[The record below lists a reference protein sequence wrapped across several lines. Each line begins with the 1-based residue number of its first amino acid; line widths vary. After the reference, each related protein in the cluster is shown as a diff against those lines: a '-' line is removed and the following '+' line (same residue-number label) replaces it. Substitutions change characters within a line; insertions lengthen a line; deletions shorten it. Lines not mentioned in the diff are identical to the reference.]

1 MRDRTAESNPAS
13 VFFGHMLSPH
23 VALVA
28 ATRSPARTPA
38 ASAAPPGA
46 TRTTKSPADSVSGAP
61 PPPPLAPAARLKRTR
76 RDSNPVQLAD
86 NERSYP

>member
-13 VFFGHMLSPH
+13 VLFGHMLSPH

-46 TRTTKSPADSVSGAP
+46 TRTTKSPAAKGFRRFVRFEGQRNNPLRAP
-61 PPPPLAPAARLKRTR
+61 ILLH
-76 RDSNPVQLAD
+76 V
-86 NERSYP
+86 